1 MHTSGSISLIEN
13 VKRKKSKISL
23 NSCIYIFTGSSIPI
37 PCIEDKTGRVGLEKR
52 GKSNRKSHTDQERG
66 GEGMSTSR
74 KEEEKKR
81 IKMSNKPILLN
92 AFWSLGGGILTHT
105 RWRDINTCHCLLTQL
120 VELILCFSS
129 L

>member
-1 MHTSGSISLIEN
+1 M
-13 VKRKKSKISL
+13 
-23 NSCIYIFTGSSIPI
+23 YIFSLVPQFQFLVLEITQEES
-37 PCIEDKTGRVGLEKR
+37 GLEKR
-52 GKSNRKSHTDQERG
+52 GKSNRKSHTDRERG
-66 GEGMSTSR
+66 GEEISTSR
-74 KEEEKKR
+74 KEEKKKR

-92 AFWSLGGGILTHT
+92 AFWSLGGGVLTHT